1 MEDNKHHEK
10 FFGFV
15 QTLIYTLVILNVYFV
30 CIYERTSNKIIT
42 QLIFKIAKLHVFT
55 NEYYS
60 HSLVFVLILIV
71 AFATRARKDIDYE
84 VYKHFVYPFFTG
96 LSLFII
102 SFLFLAL
109 SGICQAIFYGLTYLV
124 GSVLLHTSLSN
135 LSKILGIGLKKDIWN
150 ADQQSFA
157 QNTSLIK
164 AEYLLNIPM
173 QFYHKKKMND
183 GWININVFRAMMVI
197 GVPGSGKTESIIIPY
212 IKQLLSKGYAMLVY
226 DFKYP
231 DLSEITY
238 YHYLK
243 NKKDN
248 GPLANHTFHVV
259 NIDQLEYSQRVNPIL
274 PAYIETLSDAAET
287 AEAIV
292 LALKKSGSSG
302 GGADQFFT
310 QSAINLLAA
319 TIYFFAKEQ
328 DGKYCTLPHVLAFL
342 NLPYGS
348 VFETLFSVLEIQSLL
363 APFRSAYENKAFDQ
377 LEGQVGTLKVN
388 LSRLVT
394 KETFWVFSGN
404 DMDLKISSP
413 PSIIVLANSDRT
425 QNTNSAFFSSVLMR
439 IMRQINQ
446 KGNHPSAIVVDETPT
461 LFLHKIE
468 NLIATARSNKVAIVL
483 GLQEITQFYLGY
495 SKEIAQTITSI
506 MGTVMSGAVRSKETL
521 DWLEKM
527 FGKIKQLSHGIS
539 IDHNK
544 TNISLNEK
552 MDSVIPASRIANLNA
567 GEMVG
572 IVSRENAEEGQ
583 SIAYQPNLFNC
594 KVKIDFKQL
603 AEEKKHYLKTP
614 VFYKFGTPEQ
624 KNEFL
629 MENMQMIIA
638 EVESLVKIN
647 LKPAA
652 IGHTS

>member
-15 QTLIYTLVILNVYFV
+15 QTLIYTLIIINVYFI
-30 CIYERTSNKIIT
+30 CIYQPSSSRV
-42 QLIFKIAKLHVFT
+42 LIKLVHSISKLHVFT
-55 NEYYS
+55 STYYS
-60 HSLVFVLILIV
+60 HLLVFGLILIV
-71 AFATRARKDIDYE
+71 AFATRAKKNIDYQ
-84 VYKHFVYPFFTG
+84 VYKHFIYPFFTG
-96 LSLFII
+96 L
-102 SFLFLAL
+102 FLFLISFICLAFEGNYQTAL
-109 SGICQAIFYGLTYLV
+109 YASTYLL
-124 GSVLLHTSLSN
+124 GAILLHISLSN
-135 LSKILGIGLKKDIWN
+135 LSKILGIGLKKDLWN
-150 ADQQSFA
+150 AEEQSFA
-157 QNTSLIK
+157 QNTELVTG
-164 AEYLLNIPM
+164 EYLLNIPM

-212 IKQLLSKGYAMLVY
+212 IKQLLGKGYAMLVY

-231 DLSEITY
+231 DLSEIAY

-243 NKKDN
+243 NKENN
-248 GPLANHTFHVV
+248 GPLINHTFHVV

-274 PAYIETLSDAAET
+274 PKYIETLSDAAET

-319 TIYFFAKEQ
+319 TIYFFSKEEE
-328 DGKYCTLPHVLAFL
+328 GKYCTLPHVLAFL
-342 NLPYGS
+342 NLPYGN
-348 VFETLFSVLEIQSLL
+348 VFETLFSMQELQSLL
-363 APFRSAYENKAFDQ
+363 SPFRSAYENKAFDQ

-388 LSRLVT
+388 LSRLAT

-404 DMDLKISSP
+404 DMNLKISDP
-413 PSIIVLANSDRT
+413 PSIIILANSDRT

-439 IMRQINQ
+439 VMRQINQ
-446 KGNHPSAIVVDETPT
+446 KGNKPSAIVVDETPT

-527 FGKIKQLSHGIS
+527 FGKIKQISNGVS

-544 TNISLNEK
+544 TNISLNER

-572 IVSRENAEEGQ
+572 IVSRENIENGQ
-583 SIAYQPNLFNC
+583 SLAYQPNLFNC
-594 KVKIDFKQL
+594 KIKIDFNQIK
-603 AEEKKHYLKTP
+603 EEKKYYRKTP
-614 VFYKFGTPEQ
+614 VFYSFGTPKE
-624 KNEFL
+624 KDIFL
-629 MENMQMIIA
+629 MENMQRIIT
-638 EVESLVKIN
+638 EVERIAK
-647 LKPAA
+647 
-652 IGHTS
+652 